1 MNRFLLF
8 FLLIPVIAISQ
19 VQIGEK
25 IEGDHGTDGF
35 GRSVA
40 VSADGNIIA
49 VGAPKNDDNGAD
61 SGHVR
66 IYENSNGTWTQ
77 IGDDIE
83 GEAAG
88 DQFGESVALSADG
101 DIIAVGAPYNSG
113 GGTNSGHVRIFE
125 NINGAWTQVG
135 NAINGDVAWD
145 ESGRSIALSSDGS
158 IVAIGSRRHN
168 GNGTDSGQVRV
179 FENIDGTWTLL
190 GEAILGPQPN
200 DGLGVSISLSSDGN
214 ILAVGANQ
222 IMTSGE
228 SPGFTMIFEN
238 VLGEWTQIGQTIY
251 GAEPLNGSGNSVS
264 LSADGNI
271 VAIAT
276 PNGGN
281 NLQGYVQVYEN
292 ISGTWTQIG
301 SDIIG
306 EHALDQIGKVSISS
320 DGSILVI
327 GAGGGNVSGSENI
340 TGQVRIYKNISN
352 TWTQV
357 AEDIEGEDTNDFFG
371 TSVSL
376 SNPGNVLIVGATT
389 MTTSATKKGYVK
401 VYDLTDALSTDNFAK
416 PNFNI
421 YPNPAK
427 DIIHIALED
436 DLQMENV
443 IIYNN
448 LGQEIKTVNQSTID
462 ISSLA
467 TGLYFI
473 EVHTNQGKASK
484 KVVVE

>member
-19 VQIGEK
+19 IQIGDK

-66 IYENSNGTWTQ
+66 VYENSNGTWTQ

-83 GEAAG
+83 GETAG
-88 DQFGESVALSADG
+88 DQLGQSIALSANGNIVAIGAPFGSDGVIYSGYVRVLENVDGVWTQIGDAISGDNQSDWCGWSVDLSADG
-101 DIIAVGAPYNSG
+101 N
-113 GGTNSGHVRIFE
+113 
-125 NINGAWTQVG
+125 
-135 NAINGDVAWD
+135 
-145 ESGRSIALSSDGS
+145 
-158 IVAIGSRRHN
+158 IVAIGSWQGN
-168 GNGTDSGQVRV
+168 GNGNKSGQVRV
-179 FENIDGTWTLL
+179 FENIEGVWTQIGSDIYGL
-190 GEAILGPQPN
+190 QPGH
-200 DGLGVSISLSSDGN
+200 GLGVSVALSSDGT
-214 ILAVGANQ
+214 ILATGANNHPSS
-222 IMTSGE
+222 MGN
-228 SPGFTMIFEN
+228 FHYTMIFEN
-238 VLGEWTQIGQTIY
+238 ISGEWVQIGETIY
-251 GAEPLNGSGNSVS
+251 GDNLSGSNISIS
-264 LSADGNI
+264 SEGNI

-276 PNGGN
+276 PNGGS
-281 NLQGYVQVYEN
+281 NLQGLVRVYEN

-301 SDIIG
+301 SDILG

-327 GAGGGNVSGSENI
+327 GAGGGNISGSENI
-340 TGQVRIYKNISN
+340 TGQVRIYKNVSN
-352 TWTQV
+352 IWTQV
-357 AEDIEGEDTNDFFG
+357 GEDIEGEDTNDFFG

-376 SNPGNVLIVGATT
+376 SSPGNVLIVGATT

-401 VYDLTDALSTDNFAK
+401 VYDLTDALSTDSFVKA
-416 PNFNI
+416 NFNI

-427 DIIHIALED
+427 DIIHVALED
-436 DLQMENV
+436 DLQLENV
-443 IIYNN
+443 TIYNN
-448 LGQEIKTVNQSTID
+448 LGQEVKTVNQSTID

-467 TGLYFI
+467 KGLYFI
-473 EVHTNQGKASK
+473 EVHTNQGTASK
-484 KVVVE
+484 KVVIE